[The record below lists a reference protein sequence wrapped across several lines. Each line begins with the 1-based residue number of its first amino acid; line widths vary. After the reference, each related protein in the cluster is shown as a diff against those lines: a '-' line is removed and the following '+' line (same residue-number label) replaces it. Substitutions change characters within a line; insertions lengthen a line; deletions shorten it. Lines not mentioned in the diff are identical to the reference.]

1 MKLDKKTRLHII
13 KRLWRL
19 HKEVDDKEFFN
30 SIDNIVKEYLNEMA
44 SEVVSR
50 KRISEIV
57 RLRRDLRAQN
67 RKVETMKKKLITF
80 AGEL

>member
-1 MKLDKKTRLHII
+1 M
-13 KRLWRL
+13 